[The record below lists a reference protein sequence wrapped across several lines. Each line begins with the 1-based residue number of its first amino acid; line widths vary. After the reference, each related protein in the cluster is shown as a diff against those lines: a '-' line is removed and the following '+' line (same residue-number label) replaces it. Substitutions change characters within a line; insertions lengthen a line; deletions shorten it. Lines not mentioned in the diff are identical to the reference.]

1 MEVSREQAVLTVRG
15 DFLGVGFPSARSIE
29 HNQQSGNSTAKSTDF
44 YKAPLRMKS
53 VLQPSRAHCGL
64 IALATALLQVSL
76 PSRAG
81 AEDWRFSVK
90 FSESVHKGP
99 YTGRVYIFFNNGSEP
114 RRDSGWFSPGQ
125 FIARDVQDWKP
136 DDALEFTS
144 SDKSILAYPQPLAKL
159 KPAKESAQAVVR
171 FNPFEREVG
180 TGPGNGYSQVIKI
193 AEPSVKP
200 PVLVVDHLVAPKRF
214 VETETRREFFAHSKL
229 LSDFYGRD
237 VSLSAAVFLP
247 KDYRSDSS
255 ARYPTLF
262 IIPGFGGTHYVTRTQ
277 RFVEESGGVEFIR
290 VVLEPSCPLGHHV
303 FADSANNGPVG
314 QALVTEFLPAF
325 DRAFRTVAD
334 PRARFLTG
342 HSSGGWSSLWV
353 QISHPEDF
361 AGTWSTSPDPVDFRD
376 FQQID
381 VYQPGTNMYVDSHKN
396 ERPLARFGL
405 QPVLYYR
412 KFCEMEDV
420 LGPGGQLM
428 SFEAVFGPSAP
439 AADGSQVT
447 SGIRHPRP
455 LWDRK
460 TGAIDPAIA
469 KAWEP
474 YDIHLVLERNWDH
487 LAPKLAGK
495 LHVFMGT
502 EDTFYLEG
510 AARLLKQALEKL
522 KSDAVVELIPGKN
535 HMNLLDR
542 KLSDRIQKEMAAS
555 YLASFPHA
563 KRIDH
568 KAAAKAPKKAWKPD
582 WDKAVGSA
590 NKQRNPE
597 PEATTLDLLGRLVK

>member
-1 MEVSREQAVLTVRG
+1 MN
-15 DFLGVGFPSARSIE
+15 SA
-29 HNQQSGNSTAKSTDF
+29 
-44 YKAPLRMKS
+44 
-53 VLQPSRAHCGL
+53 LQPSRTCCTL
-64 IALATALLQVSL
+64 IVLAAALSHALL
-76 PSRAG
+76 PSRAA
-81 AEDWRFSVK
+81 AEDWRFGVK
-90 FSESVHKGP
+90 FTESVHKEP
-99 YTGRVYIFFNNGSEP
+99 FTGRVYIFINNGSEP

-125 FIARDVQDWKP
+125 FIARDVRDWKP
-136 DDALEFTS
+136 GDTLEFAN
-144 SDKSILAYPQPLAKL
+144 SDKPILVYPKPLAKL
-159 KPAKESAQAVVR
+159 KLAKVMAQAVVR

-193 AEPSVKP
+193 AEPSTEL
-200 PVLVVDHLVAPKRF
+200 PVLVIDHLVAPKHF
-214 VETETRREFFAHSKL
+214 VETETRKEFFAHSKL

-247 KDYRSDSS
+247 KNYRSDSA
-255 ARYPTLF
+255 ARYPVLF
-262 IIPGFGGTHYVTRTQ
+262 IIPGFGGTHYVTRSQ
-277 RFVEESGGVEFIR
+277 RFAEESGGVEFIR

-353 QISHPEDF
+353 QISHPDDF
-361 AGTWSTSPDPVDFRD
+361 AGTWSTAPDPVDFRD

-381 VYQPGTNMYVDSHKN
+381 IYKPGTNMYVDSKG
-396 ERPLARFGL
+396 ELRPVARMGL
-405 QPVLYYR
+405 QPVLYYQ

-447 SGIRHPRP
+447 TGIRRPRP

-460 TGAIDPAIA
+460 TGAIDLAVA
-469 KAWEP
+469 KAWEQ
-474 YDIHLVLERNWDH
+474 YDIHLVLERNWDR
-487 LAPKLAGK
+487 LGPKLAGK

-510 AARLLKQALEKL
+510 AVRLLKQSLEKL
-522 KSDAVVELIPGKN
+522 KSDAVVELIPGKS

-542 KLSDRIQKEMAAS
+542 KLTERIQKEMAAS

-563 KRIDH
+563 KRVEH
-568 KAAAKAPKKAWKPD
+568 KAAAKTPKKPWKPD
-582 WDKAVGSA
+582 WDKAIGSA

-597 PEATTLDLLGRLVK
+597 PEATNLDLLGRLVK

>member
-1 MEVSREQAVLTVRG
+1 MN
-15 DFLGVGFPSARSIE
+15 SA
-29 HNQQSGNSTAKSTDF
+29 
-44 YKAPLRMKS
+44 
-53 VLQPSRAHCGL
+53 LQPSRTCCTL
-64 IALATALLQVSL
+64 IVLAAALSHALL
-76 PSRAG
+76 PSRAA
-81 AEDWRFSVK
+81 AEDWRFGVK
-90 FSESVHKGP
+90 FTESVHKEP
-99 YTGRVYIFFNNGSEP
+99 FTGRVYIFFHKGSEP
-114 RRDSGWFSPGQ
+114 RRDTNWFSPGQ
-125 FIARDVQDWKP
+125 FIARDVQNWKP
-136 DDALEFTS
+136 EDALEFAS
-144 SDKSILAYPQPLAKL
+144 SDKSILVYPKPLAKL
-159 KPAKESAQAVVR
+159 NLAKVSAQAVVR

-180 TGPGNGYSQVIKI
+180 TGPGNGYSQAIKI
-193 AEPSVKP
+193 AGPSEKP
-200 PVLVVDHLVAPKRF
+200 PVLLVDRLVPPRHF
-214 VETETRREFFAHSKL
+214 VETETRKEFFAHSKL

-247 KDYRSDSS
+247 KNYRSDS
-255 ARYPTLF
+255 AVRYPTVF
-262 IIPGFGGTHYVTRTQ
+262 IIPGFTGTHYVTGKQ
-277 RFVEESGGVEFIR
+277 RFTEESDGVEFIR
-290 VVLEPSCPLGHHV
+290 VVLEPNCPLGHHV

-353 QISHPEDF
+353 QISHPDDF
-361 AGTWSTSPDPVDFRD
+361 AGTWSTAPDPVDFRD

-381 VYQPGTNMYVDSHKN
+381 IYKPGTNMYVDSQKN

-405 QPVLYYR
+405 QPVLYYQ

-447 SGIRHPRP
+447 TGIRRPRP

-460 TGAIDPAIA
+460 TGAIDLAVA
-469 KAWEP
+469 KAWEQ
-474 YDIHLVLERNWDH
+474 YDIHLVLERNWDR
-487 LAPKLAGK
+487 LGPKLAGK

-510 AARLLKQALEKL
+510 AVRLLKQSLEKL
-522 KSDAVVELIPGKN
+522 KSDAVVELIPGKS

-542 KLSDRIQKEMAAS
+542 KLTDRIQREMAAS

-563 KRIDH
+563 KRVDH
-568 KAAAKAPKKAWKPD
+568 KAAAKTPKKPWKPD
-582 WDKAVGSA
+582 WDKAIGSA

-597 PEATTLDLLGRLVK
+597 PEATTPDLLERLVK

>member
-1 MEVSREQAVLTVRG
+1 MGRPLRLGIPRFGGRGVLTIESPLEAFHHDPQRLDRAVLGDERFVQLFDVVLKLHDRGFEPDEPVVDRIAGLHGWCLEGRGFEGAG
-15 DFLGVGFPSARSIE
+15 DFLAVGFPSARSIE
-29 HNQQSGNSTAKSTDF
+29 HNQLSGIATSNSMGF
-44 YKAPLRMKS
+44 YEAPLPMNS
-53 VLQPSRAHCGL
+53 VLQPSRTCCAL
-64 IALATALLQVSL
+64 IVLAAALSNASL
-76 PSRAG
+76 PSRAA
-81 AEDWRFSVK
+81 AEDWRFGVK
-90 FSESVHKGP
+90 FTESVHQAP
-99 YTGRVYIFFNNGSEP
+99 FSGRVYIFINNGSEP

-125 FIARDVQDWKP
+125 FIARDVHDWKP
-136 DDALEFTS
+136 GDTLEFAS
-144 SDKSILAYPQPLAKL
+144 SDKTILVYPKPLAKL
-159 KPAKESAQAVVR
+159 KLAKVMAQAVVR

-193 AEPSVKP
+193 AEPSTKL

-214 VETETRREFFAHSKL
+214 VETETRKEFFAHSKL

-247 KDYRSDSS
+247 KNYRSDSA
-255 ARYPTLF
+255 ARYPVLF
-262 IIPGFGGTHYVTRTQ
+262 IIPGFGGTHYVTRSQ
-277 RFVEESGGVEFIR
+277 RFAEESGGVEFIR

-381 VYQPGTNMYVDSHKN
+381 VYKPGTNMYVDSKG
-396 ERPLARFGL
+396 EVRPVARMGL
-405 QPVLYYR
+405 QPVLYYQ

-447 SGIRHPRP
+447 SRHS
-455 LWDRK
+455 
-460 TGAIDPAIA
+460 APA
-469 KAWEP
+469 
-474 YDIHLVLERNWDH
+474 
-487 LAPKLAGK
+487 
-495 LHVFMGT
+495 T
-502 EDTFYLEG
+502 
-510 AARLLKQALEKL
+510 
-522 KSDAVVELIPGKN
+522 
-535 HMNLLDR
+535 
-542 KLSDRIQKEMAAS
+542 
-555 YLASFPHA
+555 
-563 KRIDH
+563 
-568 KAAAKAPKKAWKPD
+568 
-582 WDKAVGSA
+582 AVGPKNGGYRSG
-590 NKQRNPE
+590 RRE
-597 PEATTLDLLGRLVK
+597 GLGTI